1 MTKRVAEH
9 YLSESKWE
17 QENFGRLSRRCS
29 KKLIESMEFL
39 LKELNKPLYIGAEL
53 ELDDN
58 IVKVLIGIDQEDGNS
73 VEYTTTADIDYYK
86 EFGRKNETP
95 WTSSKEDLVVS
106 RNSNEVIFDEEHDLI
121 RF

>member
-17 QENFGRLSRRCS
+17 LENFGRLSRQSS
-29 KKLIESMEFL
+29 KRLIRSMEFL
-39 LKELNKPLYIGAEL
+39 LKELSKPLYIGAEL

-73 VEYTTTADIDYYK
+73 LEYTTTADIDYYK
-86 EFGRKNETP
+86 KWSRKNETP

-106 RNSNEVIFDEEHDLI
+106 RNSNEVIFDKEHNLKK
-121 RF
+121 